1 MSDQQN
7 QPAKPLE
14 RKYVP
19 IPLTFRDIWEERD
32 VELNYRFAKPTKMEI
47 KRLQDTATRN
57 GAQAARNILI
67 STVHPEDKDALMA
80 DMDNYPGIAMSYST
94 ALIKAVGLTA
104 DAGN

>member
-67 STVHPEDKDALMA
+67 STVHPEDKDALMTA
-80 DMDNYPGIAMSYST
+80 MDDYPGIAMSYST

>member
-1 MSDQQN
+1 METMPVKTLD
-7 QPAKPLE
+7 

-19 IPLTFRDIWEERD
+19 IPLTFRDIWDERD

-57 GAQAARNILI
+57 SAQAARNILI
-67 STVHPEDKDALMA
+67 STVHPDDKDALIA
-80 DMDNYPGIAMSYST
+80 DMDNYPGIVMSYST

>member
-7 QPAKPLE
+7 PVKPLD

-32 VELNYRFAKPTKMEI
+32 VELNYRFAKPTKLEI
-47 KRLQDTATRN
+47 KRLQDTVTRN
-57 GAQAARNILI
+57 GAQASRNILI
-67 STVHPEDKDALMA
+67 STVHPEDKDSLIA
-80 DMDNYPGIAMSYST
+80 DMDNYPGIVVSYST